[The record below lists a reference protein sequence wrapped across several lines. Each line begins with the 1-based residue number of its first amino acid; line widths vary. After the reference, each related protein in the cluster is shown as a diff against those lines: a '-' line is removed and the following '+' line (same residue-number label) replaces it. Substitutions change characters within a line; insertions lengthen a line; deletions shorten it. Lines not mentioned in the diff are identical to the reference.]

1 MKINDSDQYIIR
13 LAKVTVNG
21 EFSHWDVEAG
31 WTELDGNMGGTSP
44 TAAGAIDMAVEYMY
58 DNTDNGMNP
67 GWALDNANDH

>member
-44 TAAGAIDMAVEYMY
+44 TAAGS
-58 DNTDNGMNP
+58 
-67 GWALDNANDH
+67 